1 MWGCSERWRRHC
13 VGCVT
18 RLVENLKN
26 LVDGE
31 VWVGGSSKST
41 VKELVRRSN
50 GVVVRGRFLVVV
62 SRVGPRGV
70 ALLGF
75 RDEVGAGKRMREAVG
90 KGEWRGG
97 CW

>member
-13 VGCVT
+13 VGCAT

-31 VWVGGSSKST
+31 VWVSGSSKST
-41 VKELVRRSN
+41 VKELVRRST
-50 GVVVRGRFLVVV
+50 GVVVRGRFLAVVV
-62 SRVGPRGV
+62 SGVGPGGV

-75 RDEVGAGKRMREAVG
+75 WDEVGARKRMRVGVG
-90 KGEWRGG
+90 K
-97 CW
+97 